1 MLAGQAKQRGGWH
14 LCPGLTLHILGVGV
28 PRYIVLAQHR
38 RPHKLPFLLDLKLAP
53 PAAAA
58 GQHGVRS
65 LIGLR
70 KRTA

>member
-1 MLAGQAKQRGGWH
+1 MLDVAQRVASVGS
-14 LCPGLTLHILGVGV
+14 LGV

-38 RPHKLPFLLDLKLAP
+38 RPRKLPILLDLKLAP

>member
-1 MLAGQAKQRGGWH
+1 VLDVAQRVASVGS
-14 LCPGLTLHILGVGV
+14 LGV
-28 PRYIVLAQHR
+28 PRVVLAQHR
-38 RPHKLPFLLDLKLAP
+38 CPRKLPILLDLKLAP